1 MCFCSASSKNDK
13 HGILNMTQMSEKAF
27 KKSSRALFN
36 EVGADLGI
44 TYAQSM
50 QLLSKVL
57 FSISYEEAKATIL
70 REGGRCLLSGGVD
83 VESVIIIRNGCVDGD
98 IFIGG
103 MLLPKHDL
111 GGKLPDLI
119 FNIDKK
125 IPLFSMDIFVKF
137 GFDDIERSLFAKIVK
152 RNYGFVKLNGF
163 DYCLDEFKKSWLDV
177 VLSGINDCG
186 LSFDEAINAGVVYLS
201 GGSVGA
207 DPEKTICL
215 SLSDIINSK
224 KVGDR
229 RWVMNVN
236 YFEDEICGV
245 ANTSNRFSLNV
256 DI

>member
-1 MCFCSASSKNDK
+1 
-13 HGILNMTQMSEKAF
+13 MTQMSEKAF
-27 KKSSRALFN
+27 KKASRTLFN
-36 EVGADLGI
+36 EIGADLGI
-44 TYAQSM
+44 TYTQSM

-57 FSISYEEAKATIL
+57 FSVSYEEAKATIL
-70 REGGRCLLSGGVD
+70 KGDGRCLLPSEVGVEN
-83 VESVIIIRNGCVDGD
+83 VVIIKNGCVDGD

-103 MLLPKHDL
+103 MLLPKYEL
-111 GGKLPDLI
+111 GGNLPDLI
-119 FNIDKK
+119 FSIDKK
-125 IPLFSMDIFVKF
+125 IPSSSMDIFVKF

-152 RNYGFVKLNGF
+152 RNYGVVRLNGF
-163 DYCLDEFKKSWLDV
+163 DYCLDEFKESWLDV

-186 LSFDEAINAGVVYLS
+186 LSFDEAIGAGVVYLN

-215 SLSDIINSK
+215 SLSNIITSK

-236 YFEDEICGV
+236 YLEDEICGI
-245 ANTSNRFSLNV
+245 ANASNGLSLNF

>member
-1 MCFCSASSKNDK
+1 
-13 HGILNMTQMSEKAF
+13 MTQMSEKAF

-57 FSISYEEAKATIL
+57 FSVSYEEAKATIL
-70 REGGRCLLSGGVD
+70 REGGRCLLSGGVE
-83 VESVIIIRNGCVDGD
+83 VENVIIIRNGCVDGD

-125 IPLFSMDIFVKF
+125 MPLSSMDIFVKF

-152 RNYGFVKLNGF
+152 RNYGLIKLNGF
-163 DYCLDEFKKSWLDV
+163 DCCLDELKESWLDV
-177 VLSGINDCG
+177 ALSGINDCG
-186 LSFDEAINAGVVYLS
+186 LSFEEAISAGVVYLN

-224 KVGDR
+224 KIGDG

-236 YFEDEICGV
+236 YLEDEICGI
-245 ANTSNRFSLNV
+245 ANASNRLSLNV